1 MTTKRHHTACLV
13 SVKCWS
19 QELKAREDDLN
30 RALIDQQVKEQSLR
44 RREKE
49 LLVREFEVVE
59 REIQLIMLQQ
69 QSRPKPPIGK
79 RTKPVRRKL
88 LDKYRNGTQYISGPS
103 GMIQLLRDAL
113 HSRLSQMLF
122 VYLADCLSH
131 VWAAKK
137 QTKPMRCDTQL
148 ARWP

>member
-1 MTTKRHHTACLV
+1 
-13 SVKCWS
+13 
-19 QELKAREDDLN
+19 
-30 RALIDQQVKEQSLR
+30 VKEQSLR

-88 LDKYRNGTQYISGPS
+88 LDKYRNGAQYISGPS
-103 GMIQLLRDAL
+103 GMIQLLRDTL
-113 HSRLSQMLF
+113 HSLS
-122 VYLADCLSH
+122 VRNAVCLSG
-131 VWAAKK
+131 
-137 QTKPMRCDTQL
+137 
-148 ARWP
+148 